1 MAFPGQRQMDRA
13 NWLAERRLGIGGS
26 DIAIL
31 LGLNPW
37 KSEQDLIMDKLDLIP
52 QKDQFQGNEA
62 TRAGNRLE
70 PFVADWYA
78 ERHHQILINGDRVVS
93 TTNPRFIGNTDFL
106 YPEGILEIKTGA
118 EKSFNAGCPEQYRV
132 QVLWYMM
139 ITERPEGTLC
149 ACIVPKDRKEI
160 PEDKETLKGWIRFR
174 PLREYQFRREPMLEE
189 KMTLAGERFLK
200 KLDALREPRAGGL
213 QLVKDFQQSCGEPSL

>member
-1 MAFPGQRQMDRA
+1 MNRES
-13 NWLAERRLGIGGS
+13 WLAERRLGIGGS

-70 PFVADWYA
+70 PFVANWYA
-78 ERHHQILINGDRVVS
+78 ERHHVILMDGKRVVS
-93 TTNPRFIGNTDFL
+93 PKNDRFIGNLD
-106 YPEGILEIKTGA
+106 YAYNSGILEIKTGA
-118 EKSFNAGCPEQYRV
+118 EKSYNSGCPEMYKIQTA
-132 QVLWYMM
+132 WYMM
-139 ITERPEGTLC
+139 ISEREEGVLC

-160 PEDKETLKGWIRFR
+160 PTERIDEWIKLR